1 MSKIFQRT
9 SVIFSVVCV
18 SDWILNAV
26 WMLLILWSNYTEI
39 SKSGQKVIIVMAS
52 EWCCMILLLTS
63 LGTTDV
69 KREYMGYF

>member
-26 WMLLILWSNYTEI
+26 WMLLVLWSNYTEI
-39 SKSGQKVIIVMAS
+39 STSGQKVIIVMAS
-52 EWCCMILLLTS
+52 ECCCTILLLTS

>member
-1 MSKIFQRT
+1 MSKIFQHT

-26 WMLLILWSNYTEI
+26 WMLLVLWSNYTEI

-52 EWCCMILLLTS
+52 ECCCMILLLTS